1 MKELVEQISKALVD
15 HPDDVQVR
23 VVEGLS
29 TFDLRSIETYDG
41 RAAVVAAGL
50 VWPLDAVF
58 HPAV

>member
-1 MKELVEQISKALVD
+1 M
-15 HPDDVQVR
+15 
-23 VVEGLS
+23 S

-50 VWPLDAVF
+50 LWPLDPVS